1 MAKTEPNHIDGVL
14 LVDKTPDWTSHDV
27 VNLVRRRFNLDKTGH
42 CGTLDPLATGLLVLL
57 LGKAT
62 KFQDQLMGQDKVY
75 EAVLRLGV
83 ETSTEDRSGEVIA
96 THDWSGVTVD
106 AVRST
111 AASFIGEQMQVPP
124 MMSAIKKNGQPLYKM
139 ARKGEEIER
148 EPRPIKI
155 EALDIKSIDLP
166 DVSFTLH
173 CSKGTYVRTVC
184 ADWGRK
190 LGCGGHM
197 AELRRIRSGKLTV
210 EGAVTPEEIKCWQL
224 EDLSAHVMSL
234 DKLAELYGA

>member
-1 MAKTEPNHIDGVL
+1 MARTEPNHIDGLL

-96 THDWSGVTVD
+96 TRDWAGVTEE
-106 AVRST
+106 AIRST
-111 AASFIGEQMQVPP
+111 AATARLSVALVNAVRVRCWSTARCVV
-124 MMSAIKKNGQPLYKM
+124 SASRQST
-139 ARKGEEIER
+139 R
-148 EPRPIKI
+148 
-155 EALDIKSIDLP
+155 
-166 DVSFTLH
+166 
-173 CSKGTYVRTVC
+173 
-184 ADWGRK
+184 
-190 LGCGGHM
+190 
-197 AELRRIRSGKLTV
+197 
-210 EGAVTPEEIKCWQL
+210 
-224 EDLSAHVMSL
+224 
-234 DKLAELYGA
+234 